1 MQGYSKNRS
10 GIIDIGTVP
19 AGVPCFAAVFLLY
32 SSYLPSFTAVFL
44 LCSSLFALHL

>member
-1 MQGYSKNRS
+1 MQGYCKNRS

-19 AGVPCFAAVFLLY
+19 AGVLCIV
-32 SSYLPSFTAVFL
+32 AVFL